1 METDFLLI
9 DCDYIMLEDTPII
22 RLFGKTREGKSV
34 TAFYRGYL
42 PYFYVIPKNTEE
54 TLEFL
59 KKNFTGLLVS
69 IKEEEKYLS
78 IGYHSK
84 KSKVLRITLK
94 DPSKVPSIREELTK
108 NKLVEK
114 VFEAD
119 ILFKNR
125 FMADFGLHGMKWVH
139 VEGRSTNTNTVKTN
153 LVVEAKTLKE
163 LEDQTLPQLK
173 YMSIDIETIASGESK
188 PNPKKDQI
196 IMIGLSFSPPYKDK
210 KSLVLVAKPIKV
222 ESKHVLFFS
231 GEKEMLEEF
240 VKIVEGYD
248 PDILVGYNIN
258 NFDLPF
264 VLERMSAN
272 NISRLIGRCN
282 KKSATTK
289 RLGIKYKNSVVG
301 RVVVD
306 VYELI
311 KESVGKGLLRLKRYG
326 LGDVAKEM
334 LGEGKVDITHSEIAK
349 YWNGQS
355 LEKLIEYNRK
365 DAELTLR
372 LLLEKDLLSKFI
384 EIARVCGLLLQDVLD
399 SGESARVENLLL
411 REFNKADFMFPLKP
425 TEEEMLKRKEERL
438 MHGLKGALVLEPKVG
453 LHTNYVVYLDFK
465 SMYPSLFI
473 AYNICCTAI
482 CLDEKPEETI
492 KTPTGI
498 EFVSPKIH
506 VGVIPRTVKML
517 IEERDRIRALA
528 KKAESEEERRSL
540 EARQIALKYM
550 TNAFYGYTGYIRSR
564 IYMLDIANAITACGR
579 YLIQKTKEI
588 VEADKR
594 FSVLYGDTDSIM
606 VDMKTTDMEK
616 AIKLGE
622 DVEKRVNEQLEG
634 HVSMKIEGLF
644 KSLIILSKKRYAGL
658 LVEKKNGEVKET
670 MLMKGIETVRR
681 DWCNLT
687 GTTLL
692 KVLEIILKERSPSKA
707 LAYLRETMLKLERN
721 EVPLEDLV
729 ITKGISK
736 PLKEYKGVQPHVE
749 LVKKL
754 RARSPVEA
762 PGLGDRIG
770 YVIVRGPQLLSE
782 RAEDPEYVRQ
792 HGLKIDS
799 KYYIESQVLPPIERV
814 FEAMGISKSELFG
827 VGKQRVLADVI
838 KNNSQQSVLHSVDC
852 FICSKCNQTYRRP
865 PLLGK
870 CSCGG
875 EILFCS
881 NGEKSKYFS
890 PS

>member
-1 METDFLLI
+1 MELEFLLI
-9 DCDYIMLEDTPII
+9 DCDYIMLDNSPII
-22 RLFGKTREGKSV
+22 RLFGKTREEKSITV
-34 TAFYRGYL
+34 FYRGYL

-54 TLEFL
+54 AIEFL
-59 KKNFTGLLVS
+59 KKNFSGLLVS

-78 IGYHSK
+78 IGYRSK
-84 KSKVLRITLK
+84 KNKLLRITLK
-94 DPSKVPSIREELTK
+94 DPSKVPKVREELTK
-108 NKLVEK
+108 NNLVEE

-125 FMADFGLHGMKWVH
+125 FMADFGLHGMKWIH
-139 VEGRSTNTNTVKTN
+139 VSGRNTNTNTVKTD
-153 LVVEAKTLKE
+153 LVVEAESLKE
-163 LEDQTLPQLK
+163 LDDPTFPQLK
-173 YMSIDIETIASGESK
+173 YMSIDVETVPSTEAK
-188 PNPKKDQI
+188 PDPKKDQI
-196 IMIGLSFSPPYKDK
+196 IMIGLAFSPPYKDK
-210 KSLVLVAKPIKV
+210 KSLVLVAKPIKI
-222 ESKHVLFFS
+222 ESNQVLFFS

-240 VKIVEGYD
+240 SRIIEDYD

-264 VLERMSAN
+264 ILERMSAN

-282 KKSATTK
+282 KKPATAK
-289 RLGIKYKNSVVG
+289 KVGIRYKSSITG

-349 YWNGQS
+349 YWNS
-355 LEKLIEYNRK
+355 KNLDKLIEYNRK
-365 DAELTLR
+365 DAELVLR
-372 LLLEKDLLSKFI
+372 LLLEKDLLSKFV

-411 REFNKADFMFPLKP
+411 REFNKADFVLPLKP
-425 TEEEMLKRKEERL
+425 GEEEMLKRKEERL
-438 MHGLKGALVLEPKVG
+438 THGLKGALVLEPKVG

-492 KTPTGI
+492 KTPNGV
-498 EFVSPKIH
+498 EFVSPKIR
-506 VGVIPRTVKML
+506 VGVIPKTVKML
-517 IEERDRIRALA
+517 IEERDRISALA
-528 KKAESEEERRSL
+528 KKAKTEEERRSL

-606 VDMKTTDMEK
+606 VDTKTTDMEE
-616 AIKLGE
+616 AIRLGE
-622 DVEKRVNEQLEG
+622 EVEKRVNEELKG
-634 HVSMKIEGLF
+634 KVSMKIEGIF

-658 LVEKKNGEVKET
+658 LVEKKDSEVKET

-692 KVLEIILKERSPSKA
+692 KVLEIILKERSPNKA
-707 LAYLRETMLKLERN
+707 LAYVRETMLKLERN

-754 RARSPVEA
+754 RARSPAEA

-782 RAEDPEYVRQ
+782 RAEDPEYVKQ

-799 KYYIESQVLPPIERV
+799 KYYIESQILPPIERV

-827 VGKQRVLADVI
+827 VGKQRILADVI
-838 KNNSQQSVLHSVDC
+838 KSNSQQNILHSVDC

-875 EILFCS
+875 EILFYC
-881 NGEKSKYFS
+881 NGEKAKYFS
-890 PS
+890 PG